1 LLVPP
6 ASQTT
11 THQLFVV
18 GFMIQATSLI
28 IRMLFSLS
36 LSLSLSACIRSLA
49 DRCRNEKQHSPR
61 PRFSPPHRISLI
73 FCCRRGSCVENAL
86 CKLCRKASVPPP
98 PTSGICRGMAYR
110 VEDAHTLWCDTPR
123 TVRGVNTAAVPSE
136 TRGAAGQR
144 FENVSCG
151 CMPAPAGSCCCG
163 VHVGRSLQPSAQ

>member
-1 LLVPP
+1 L
-6 ASQTT
+6 
-11 THQLFVV
+11 
-18 GFMIQATSLI
+18 
-28 IRMLFSLS
+28 
-36 LSLSLSACIRSLA
+36 ACMRSLA
-49 DRCRNEKQHSPR
+49 DRCRHEKQHSPR
-61 PRFSPPHRISLI
+61 PRFPPPPHRISLI

-86 CKLCRKASVPPP
+86 CKLCRKGSVPPP
-98 PTSGICRGMAYR
+98 PTSGICRGMAHR